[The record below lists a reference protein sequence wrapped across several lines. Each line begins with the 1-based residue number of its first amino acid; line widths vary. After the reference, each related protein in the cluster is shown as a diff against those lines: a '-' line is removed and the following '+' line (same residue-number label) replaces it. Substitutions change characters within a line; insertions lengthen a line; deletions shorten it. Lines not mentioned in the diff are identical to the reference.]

1 MQIEGDA
8 VPYFG
13 NTTIDDPPLT
23 SETRSSALTAPIL
36 RNSQISHLK
45 RQVAIDQAAVVS
57 DPVTDA
63 TKNSRSKNEPN
74 KCDKSE
80 ILTGRSSTVT
90 DRDSLEDRVRKM
102 LKEREKKKK
111 KSTAPRSKVVP
122 TIDTAKIIAKQ
133 LE

>member
-1 MQIEGDA
+1 MSFGRMQIEGDA

-111 KSTAPRSKVVP
+111 
-122 TIDTAKIIAKQ
+122 
-133 LE
+133 